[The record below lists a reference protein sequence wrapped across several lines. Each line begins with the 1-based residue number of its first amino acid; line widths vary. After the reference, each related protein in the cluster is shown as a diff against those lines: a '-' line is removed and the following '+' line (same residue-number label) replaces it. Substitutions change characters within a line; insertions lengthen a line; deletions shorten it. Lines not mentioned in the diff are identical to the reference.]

1 MQLNKRDN
9 VSAMFCV
16 CVYVFVFFFFFL
28 AEILKYYEAIHS
40 TM

>member
-16 CVYVFVFFFFFL
+16 CVYVFVFFFFL

>member
-16 CVYVFVFFFFFL
+16 CVYVFVVFFFL